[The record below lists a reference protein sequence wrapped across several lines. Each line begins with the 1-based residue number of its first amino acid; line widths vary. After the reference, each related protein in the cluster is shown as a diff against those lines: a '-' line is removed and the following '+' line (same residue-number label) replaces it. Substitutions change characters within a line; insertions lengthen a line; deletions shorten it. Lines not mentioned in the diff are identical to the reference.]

1 LVLNQ
6 TLAIRGVTN
15 TGQDDFVLDKAFA
28 LIEGLEEV
36 GWTRSADNEGLRIRP
51 GESQTVNGIAG
62 IMQAMD

>member
-28 LIEGLEEV
+28 LIEGFWETEDESLSGSERV
-36 GWTRSADNEGLRIRP
+36 RAWRVPFNDRA
-51 GESQTVNGIAG
+51 GEPKNS
-62 IMQAMD
+62 